1 MWCHAEHQ
9 TAPAVAHGTCHPH
22 SLPAAARTGRFFLY
36 ETLGWTARAWDTP
49 GGGAVR
55 AAAWAP
61 DGRVLLLAF
70 DGSDSLVALHLVG
83 TPPSLSEQLLPVALP
98 GVSDAAAWCVC
109 ARTLCGAPGYLLHH
123 SLPHT
128 ELFVARPDTTTG
140 VAALLPPPRTA
151 AAARYSNHRTL
162 PAYFASISLAGLA
175 RHNTRSGARRSGHHN
190 GGAAASSSCIQAVQW
205 DPTGTRLAVALGPPH
220 PAAGCIALYSTVAS
234 PVVSASLLGFVQP
247 GGDGCSQ
254 SAAGG
259 RRLLDLAFA
268 AAPGRAGALLSVG
281 VPREESGALEL
292 VRNVPLYTH

>member
-1 MWCHAEHQ
+1 MPGYDYW
-9 TAPAVAHGTCHPH
+9 
-22 SLPAAARTGRFFLY
+22 SGRFI
-36 ETLGWTARAWDTP
+36 T
-49 GGGAVR
+49 
-55 AAAWAP
+55 
-61 DGRVLLLAF
+61 
-70 DGSDSLVALHLVG
+70 
-83 TPPSLSEQLLPVALP
+83 
-98 GVSDAAAWCVC
+98 
-109 ARTLCGAPGYLLHH
+109 
-123 SLPHT
+123 
-128 ELFVARPDTTTG
+128 
-140 VAALLPPPRTA
+140 PPPRTA
-151 AAARYSNHRTL
+151 AAALYSNHRTL

-220 PAAGCIALYSTVAS
+220 PVAGCIALYSTVAS